1 MTIGGILLLVLTY
14 TLIGFG
20 FACGWALFRWASR
33 RIRTARRMRKMNKV
47 AGETRLDAGSRDR
60 IMRRL

>member
-1 MTIGGILLLVLTY
+1 MTIGGFLLLVLTY

-20 FACGWALFRWASR
+20 FACGWALFGRLVESGLLVVC
-33 RIRTARRMRKMNKV
+33 KMNKV